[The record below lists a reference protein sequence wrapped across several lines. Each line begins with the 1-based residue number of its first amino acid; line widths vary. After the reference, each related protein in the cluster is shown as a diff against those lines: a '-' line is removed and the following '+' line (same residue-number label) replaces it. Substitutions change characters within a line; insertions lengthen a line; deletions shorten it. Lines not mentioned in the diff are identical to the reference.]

1 MAKLSEKNRKKI
13 LRRKRTNKKKQNG
26 WRKNSMKEANIS
38 GKRQQIKRKDKKRPQ
53 VSEQE
58 NKQIQIN
65 NEKYVNGKLERDC
78 DLKYFD

>member
-1 MAKLSEKNRKKI
+1 
-13 LRRKRTNKKKQNG
+13 
-26 WRKNSMKEANIS
+26 MKEANIS

-58 NKQIQIN
+58 NKQIKIN

-78 DLKYFD
+78 DLKYLTEVDPL